1 MSPTDAAGGGDETIH
16 SAATLEF
23 RQATKRYPGQD
34 EPAVDALSLEV
45 PAGEICVLVGPS
57 GCGKTTAMRMVN
69 RMIDITEGD
78 ILLDGKS
85 VRERP
90 PAALRR
96 EIGYAIQQI
105 GLFPHQ
111 TIAENIGTVPRLL
124 GWPKERIRSRVDEL
138 LELVSLDPHETRDRY
153 PAQLS
158 GGQRQRVGVARAL
171 AVDPPLMLMDEPFG
185 AIDPI
190 NRERL
195 QNEFL
200 RLQREIRKTIVFV
213 THDIDEA
220 IKMGDRIAVL
230 QTGGRLAQY
239 APPAEL
245 LMYPAGKF
253 VEDFVGADRAL
264 KRLALQRV
272 RDIDLW
278 KVAQIR
284 VGEPVSEA
292 RAKLRD
298 ADISI
303 ALLVDEGG
311 RPTGWLSDEGLAGER
326 VKETLRSRA
335 EPVIDL
341 DDVLRDALANLLVA
355 ETRYAP
361 VVDAEGRVV
370 GVLSLE
376 VIGHFL
382 QEAPAESRTGAE
394 LVEEPE

>member
-1 MSPTDAAGGGDETIH
+1 VNSSDPAHTKGPSPLSD
-16 SAATLEF
+16 AATLEF
-23 RQATKRYPGQD
+23 RSVMKRYPGQR
-34 EPAVDALSLEV
+34 EPAVENLSFTV

-78 ILLDGKS
+78 ILLDGRS
-85 VRERP
+85 VKERR
-90 PAALRR
+90 PAELRR

-105 GLFPHQ
+105 GLFPHLSVADN
-111 TIAENIGTVPRLL
+111 IATVPRLL
-124 GWPKERIRSRVDEL
+124 GWDKHRIRERVDQL
-138 LELVSLDPHETRDRY
+138 LELVSLDAHETRDRY

-200 RLQREIRKTIVFV
+200 RLQREIRKTVVFV

-230 QTGGRLAQY
+230 QKGGKLSQY

-245 LMYPAGKF
+245 LMYPANPF

-272 RDIDLW
+272 RDVDLW
-278 KVAQIR
+278 KAPLVR
-284 VGEPVSEA
+284 VGEPVTEARTKLSEA
-292 RAKLRD
+292 EVPYP
-298 ADISI
+298 
-303 ALLVDEGG
+303 LLVDEEGK
-311 RPTGWLSDEGLAGER
+311 PLGWLSERALAGER
-326 VKETLRSRA
+326 VEAELRSN
-335 EPVIDL
+335 PKPILDL
-341 DDVLRDALANLLVA
+341 DDVLRDALADLLSEEA
-355 ETRYAP
+355 QYGP
-361 VVDAEGRVV
+361 VVDHRGAVT
-370 GVLSLE
+370 GVLSIEILSHALRTDPEE
-376 VIGHFL
+376 V
-382 QEAPAESRTGAE
+382 PSGADA
-394 LVEEPE
+394 L

>member
-1 MSPTDAAGGGDETIH
+1 VNSSDPAHTTGPSPLSD
-16 SAATLEF
+16 AATLEF
-23 RQATKRYPGQD
+23 RSATKRYPGQD
-34 EPAVDALSLEV
+34 EPAVEKLSLTV

-78 ILLDGKS
+78 ILLDGRS
-85 VRERP
+85 VKERR
-90 PAALRR
+90 PAELRR

-105 GLFPHQ
+105 GLFPHL
-111 TIAENIGTVPRLL
+111 TVADNIATVPRLL
-124 GWPKERIRSRVDEL
+124 GWDKQRIRSRVEQL
-138 LELVSLDPHETRDRY
+138 LELVSLDPRETRDRY

-200 RLQREIRKTIVFV
+200 RLQREIRKTVVFV

-230 QTGGRLAQY
+230 QKGGKLAQY

-245 LMYPAGKF
+245 LMFPANPF

-272 RDIDLW
+272 RDVDLW
-278 KVAQIR
+278 KAPLVR
-284 VGEPVSEA
+284 VGEPVAEARTKLSEA
-292 RAKLRD
+292 EVPYP
-298 ADISI
+298 
-303 ALLVDEGG
+303 LLVDEGG
-311 RPTGWLSDEGLAGER
+311 KPLGWLSERALAGER
-326 VKETLRSRA
+326 VEAELRSN
-335 EPVIDL
+335 PKPILDL
-341 DDVLRDALANLLVA
+341 DAVLRDALAELLSEEA
-355 ETRYAP
+355 QYGP
-361 VVDAEGRVV
+361 VVDHRGAVT
-370 GVLSLE
+370 GVLSIEILSHALRTDPEE
-376 VIGHFL
+376 V
-382 QEAPAESRTGAE
+382 PSGADA
-394 LVEEPE
+394 L